1 MCGNAPPQ
9 AAHHG
14 EWVTPVSTTYRG
26 GTRVFELPPNPQG
39 IAALQMLNIL
49 EHFNL
54 TEMVPAPRTL
64 HQHPAPRTSTQ
75 HPAPAPAPG
84 TDRIPPV
91 PAGASRCQHP
101 LTEAFAARQGFNSA
115 DYLHVH
121 IEAKKLAFA
130 DRAKSCAGRPH
141 A

>member
-1 MCGNAPPQ
+1 MYGNAPQ

-54 TEMVPAPRTL
+54 TQMVPAPRTP
-64 HQHPAPRTSTQ
+64 HPAPRTQ
-75 HPAPAPAPG
+75 HPAPAPG

-91 PAGASRCQHP
+91 PAGASIH
-101 LTEAFAARQGFNSA
+101 
-115 DYLHVH
+115 
-121 IEAKKLAFA
+121 
-130 DRAKSCAGRPH
+130 
-141 A
+141 